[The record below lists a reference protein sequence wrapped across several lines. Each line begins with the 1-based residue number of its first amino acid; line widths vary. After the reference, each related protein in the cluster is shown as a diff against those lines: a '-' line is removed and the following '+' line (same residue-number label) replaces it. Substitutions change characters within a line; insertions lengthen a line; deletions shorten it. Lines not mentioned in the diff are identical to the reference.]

1 MTLRQLSKTH
11 FLPEEVQEVIWGF
24 GWHLNLSVITV
35 LQCIVQ
41 EGETRTVH
49 CIYRAFV
56 VPFLNLDTLPGGV
69 DVDTLP
75 GGVDVDAYKAILGI
89 PLGFN
94 AMGKPLPWVYPPPA
108 SFSALRTVCKY
119 GTLYG
124 VETWATSR
132 YMNHY
137 DDFRRFGQFVIG

>member
-24 GWHLNLSVITV
+24 GWHLNLGAITV

-41 EGETRTVH
+41 ERETRTVH

-56 VPFLNLDTLPGGV
+56 VPFLNLDTLPG

-108 SFSALRTVCKY
+108 SFSALRLVCEY
-119 GTLYG
+119 GTLDG
-124 VETWATSR
+124 VETWTARR
-132 YMNHY
+132 YMHHY
-137 DDFRRFGQFVIG
+137 DYDFRRFGQFR

>member
-1 MTLRQLSKTH
+1 MTLRQLSKTQ

-24 GWHLNLSVITV
+24 GWHLNLGVITDF
-35 LQCIVQ
+35 QCRMQ
-41 EGETRTVH
+41 EGGNRTAH

-56 VPFLNLDTLPGGV
+56 KTP
-69 DVDTLP
+69 P

-108 SFSALRTVCKY
+108 EQYWGGFSALRLVCEY
-119 GTLYG
+119 GTLDG
-124 VETWATSR
+124 VETWTARR
-132 YMNHY
+132 YMHHY
-137 DDFRRFGQFVIG
+137 DYDVSGDGSNNSDDSDDGGG

>member
-24 GWHLNLSVITV
+24 GWHLNLGAITV

-41 EGETRTVH
+41 ERGTRTVH

-89 PLGFN
+89 PLGLTRWANRCRGFIRR
-94 AMGKPLPWVYPPPA
+94 PPA
-108 SFSALRTVCKY
+108 SR
-119 GTLYG
+119 
-124 VETWATSR
+124 
-132 YMNHY
+132 H
-137 DDFRRFGQFVIG
+137 FGWFANTAH